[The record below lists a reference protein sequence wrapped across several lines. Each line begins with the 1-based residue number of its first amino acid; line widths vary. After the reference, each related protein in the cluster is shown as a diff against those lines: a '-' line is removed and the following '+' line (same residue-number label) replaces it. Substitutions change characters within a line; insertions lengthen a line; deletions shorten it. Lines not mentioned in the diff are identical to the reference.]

1 MDENNDL
8 KRTFRWLHAI
18 WAIIGA
24 GVCVLLATAQGGHPP
39 GLVFVPVAAAIWLAG
54 HVLFWGTRKLA
65 IRGKRLA
72 GDSAA
77 ASGKWPLTLVV
88 LVLLSGALFIFG
100 LLGISWQ
107 VVSETNWLRKLPVPL
122 MIWIPSSLCFFGL
135 LLRQDWSRI
144 LAGSGIIITAAAL
157 LYEMIASQMRSQQY
171 SVVEW
176 LIAIVVLVVLVF
188 TGQYVLRAAS
198 IKTFFGKR

>member
-1 MDENNDL
+1 MDENNYL
-8 KRTFRWLHAI
+8 KRTFRWLHTI

-72 GDSAA
+72 GDSKA
-77 ASGKWPLTLVV
+77 ASGKWPLILIV
-88 LVLLSGALFIFG
+88 LVLLSGILSIFG
-100 LLGISWQ
+100 LLGIFWQ
-107 VVSETNWLRKLPVPL
+107 VVSENNWLRKLPVPL
-122 MIWIPSSLCFFGL
+122 AIWIPSTLCFFGL
-135 LLRQDWSRI
+135 LLRQDWSRV

-157 LYEMIASQMRSQQY
+157 LYEIIVIQMRSQQY
-171 SVVEW
+171 SAVEL
-176 LIAIVVLVVLVF
+176 LIAIVVVVVLVF
-188 TGQYVLRAAS
+188 IGQYVLRAAS
-198 IKTFFGKR
+198 IKAFFSKR